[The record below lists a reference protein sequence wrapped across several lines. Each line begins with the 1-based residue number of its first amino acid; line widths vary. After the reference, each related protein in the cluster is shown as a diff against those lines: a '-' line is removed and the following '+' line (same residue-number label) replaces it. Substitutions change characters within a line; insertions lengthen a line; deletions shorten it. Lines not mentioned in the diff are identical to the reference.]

1 MLASTATISER
12 VQALLAIG
20 LRSADIARC
29 SGVSQSALRNWSS
42 GSAQPRSDAAIVLDD
57 LRIVAKVLLDG
68 GIAADRAVSWL
79 TSRDPDRFHDCR
91 PLDLIRSEP
100 MSVLAAA
107 HGAVLGGHHR
117 PRSGGAPYTLR
128 PLGANSSNR
137 PLPVS
142 DC

>member
-1 MLASTATISER
+1 MLASTATTSER

-42 GSAQPRSDAAIVLDD
+42 GSAQPRPDAAIVLDD
-57 LRIVAKVLLDG
+57 LRTVAKVLLDG
-68 GIAADRAVSWL
+68 GIATDRAVSWL

-107 HGAVLGGHHR
+107 HGAVLDGDHR
-117 PRSGGAPYTLR
+117 PADQGAPRTLR
-128 PLGANSSNR
+128 PLRANSSNGSQ
-137 PLPVS
+137 PVS
-142 DC
+142 DS